1 METASKQLELDVELK
16 DLPAQDYLGKTFTAS
31 GPAVGQGVQKAFVEL
46 YACIGA
52 AGATPSGPPFL
63 TASEPVGGSMEIEV
77 GAPCSPVPEPA
88 AGLHRG
94 RLEAGRAAVTV
105 HRGPYEQISGVYPRL
120 FAWVAEHGHQPAGRP
135 REIYLNGPA
144 EVSKPEEYLTQLLVP
159 IA

>member
-16 DLPAQDYLGKTFTAS
+16 DLPAQDYLGKRFTAS
-31 GPAVGQGVQKAFVEL
+31 GPAVGQGVQKAFAEL

-52 AGATPSGPPFL
+52 AGATPVGPPFL
-63 TASEPVGGSMEIEV
+63 TASEPAGGTMEIEV

-94 RLEAGRAAVTV
+94 RLEAGRAAVTLY
-105 HRGPYEQISGVYPRL
+105 RGPYEKISDVYPRL
-120 FAWVAEHGHQPAGRP
+120 FAWVAEHGHQPAGKP

-144 EVSKPEEYLTQLLVP
+144 EVSKPEDYLTQLQVP
-159 IA
+159 IT